1 MTGGG
6 GGSNNEGAYIKR
18 TRKETWEGRL
28 RSVGRRLEAVDAFF
42 DVGDGLVDALDVED
56 VPALGFEEVADR
68 QGDAREGGG
77 GGAGG
82 DGVGAVGVERGDD
95 FVGQA
100 APRIARRVGQFAH
113 DELARFAGAPR
124 FPEPLR
130 RGAAGRSACHVRE
143 NQPCSFAG
151 SGSVLRRTMESF
163 ARRAFAPKSIFDTFS
178 KPTATAA
185 PDARAASPASS
196 ALVVIMAAAAAPA
209 AASVRPPTT
218 GNMKHV
224 TPPSVAAPA

>member
-124 FPEPLR
+124 FPEPLQPR
-130 RGAAGRSACHVRE
+130 RRRSQRLPRPREPALFLRGFRLRLTEDDGVLRSARLRSQVHLRHLFETDGHRRPRRPRRLPRLV
-143 NQPCSFAG
+143 G
-151 SGSVLRRTMESF
+151 SRGHHGRRRR
-163 ARRAFAPKSIFDTFS
+163 ARR
-178 KPTATAA
+178 
-185 PDARAASPASS
+185 R
-196 ALVVIMAAAAAPA
+196 
-209 AASVRPPTT
+209 RW
-218 GNMKHV
+218 
-224 TPPSVAAPA
+224 